1 MAGQSLQTTKA
12 PTKSANALAAMAG
25 RLSVDPK
32 ELERCLI
39 DTAFKGA
46 SPAEFIALVAVANT
60 YNLNPLVREIY
71 AFPKK
76 GGGIVPLVPI
86 DGWLKIIRENPDFDG
101 MTILW
106 SDELLKPSHDAQ
118 DCPAW
123 VEVSIYHKSH
133 PERPTTHRE
142 WIEEMYR
149 NTEPWN
155 KTTKRMLEWKGIIQT
170 GRVAFGLSGIKD
182 LDEAERISDG
192 ELVEIVPS
200 KVETVAKKVGEI
212 DYKKLVAQAKRF
224 GYTEEDVAATAATQG
239 YEGPGPD
246 MPDDLAQRIYQ
257 GMKASP
263 KEAEE
268 PAQSGGFQT
277 PMVGEGE

>member
-1 MAGQSLQTTKA
+1 MPGQSLQTAQPKGA
-12 PTKSANALAAMAG
+12 SSALTIMAG
-25 RLSVDPK
+25 RLAVAPE
-32 ELERCLI
+32 ELQRCLI

-46 SPAEFIALVAVANT
+46 SPAEFIALVAVANQ

-86 DGWLKIIRENPDFDG
+86 DGWLKIIREHPDFDG
-101 MTILW
+101 MTITW
-106 SDELLKPSHDAQ
+106 SDELVKPAQDAQ
-118 DCPAW
+118 DCPVW

-155 KTTKRMLEWKGIIQT
+155 NTTKRMLEWKGIIQA

-200 KVETVAKKVGEI
+200 KVETVKLVGDA
-212 DYKKLVAQAKRF
+212 DYKKLLVQAKRY
-224 GYTEEDVAATAATQG
+224 GYTEEDVLATAATAG
-239 YEGPGPD
+239 YEGPGCD
-246 MPDDLAQRIYQ
+246 MPDALAQRIYQ
-257 GMKASP
+257 GMKANP
-263 KEAEE
+263 KDAEE
-268 PAQSGGFQT
+268 PVQQGGIQT
-277 PMVGEGE
+277 PMMGGES